1 MPNVFNNAFPL
12 ECYPASGADNDF
24 GIIKN
29 MRKQKAWW
37 FSKSGVDAYGH
48 AQYSAAVL
56 IECRWDDSQER
67 ITTDGGRVIDQKA
80 TVYVDR
86 TVKVGDVL
94 MLADEDCPDC
104 DAPDI
109 DTDYRIK
116 RYRVYPNIRNTAKL
130 KAATL

>member
-1 MPNVFNNAFPL
+1 MPNVFNNTFPSV
-12 ECYPASGADNDF
+12 CSPSTGADNDF

-29 MRKQKAWW
+29 MRKQLAWW

-48 AQYSAAVL
+48 AQYNAGILVS
-56 IECRWDDSQER
+56 CRWDDSQER
-67 ITTDGGRVIDQKA
+67 LTDAGGRVIDQKA

-86 TVKVGDVL
+86 AMTVGDVL
-94 MLADEDCPDC
+94 MLADESCPDC
-104 DAPDI
+104 VAPTV

-116 RYRVYPNIRNTAKL
+116 RFRMYPNIRNTAKL